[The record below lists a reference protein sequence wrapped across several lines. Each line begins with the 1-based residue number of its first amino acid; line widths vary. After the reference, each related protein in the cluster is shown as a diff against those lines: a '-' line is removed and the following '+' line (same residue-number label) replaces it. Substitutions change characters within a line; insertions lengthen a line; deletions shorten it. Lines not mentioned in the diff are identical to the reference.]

1 MNNLESGKKLFK
13 DKSKIASNS
22 PGVYQILDDKNK
34 VIYVGKA
41 KNLPKRLQNYSTKSL
56 LPIRTERM
64 ISASKNIE
72 LITTRNESEAL
83 LLEANLIKKFKPR
96 YNVLLKDDKSFP
108 YIQITNH
115 TFPQLTK
122 FRGKHN
128 DKDIFFGPFASIASA
143 NWTIKMLQKVFQ
155 IRVCDDHT
163 FKSRKRPCILYQ
175 IKRCAG
181 PCTAEIS
188 EKEYSKLV
196 NQCLDFLR
204 GKSRQI
210 QKKLSYDMDIA
221 SKNQNYE
228 KAAIL
233 RDRIKSLTFIQSSQH
248 ISKKNFNNADLIVS
262 FRKEGNTCIS
272 VSFFRSKQNWGSQ
285 FFYPSHENEDN
296 ETKVI
301 SSFITQFYE
310 NKEPPSEII
319 TNIEPENKQL
329 ILKAFNTKF
338 KKKINLK
345 TGKNNSMISNALKNA
360 SENLNNKLFHSKKNI
375 GFLESLSETFKLEF
389 VPNFIEVYDNSHIQ
403 GSDSTGALITFGEEG
418 FIKNRYRKFNIKDKN
433 IKGNDDYGMMRE
445 VIKRRFSKIAKGGDD
460 FIPDLLLIDGG
471 KGQFSVVKDTLNELG
486 FYEIKVVAMSKGKER
501 NKGNEKF
508 ILDGEIIT
516 LKNNDPI
523 LFFLQR
529 LRDEAHR
536 FAILTHRKKR
546 SKNISKSQLDLIDGI
561 GRSRK
566 RSLLN
571 HFGSVKAIEGASL
584 EEIEKVEGVN
594 KSSALKIYNFFH
606 KSKNLI

>member
-13 DKSKIASNS
+13 DKSRIASNS
-22 PGVYQILDDKNK
+22 PGIYQILDDKNK

-115 TFPQLTK
+115 DFPQLTK

-128 DKDIFFGPFASIASA
+128 EKDIFFGPFASIASA

-163 FKSRKRPCILYQ
+163 FKNRKRPCILYQ
-175 IKRCAG
+175 IKRCTG
-181 PCTAEIS
+181 PCTAEING
-188 EKEYSKLV
+188 KEYSNLV

-210 QKKLSYDMDIA
+210 QKKFSCDMDIA

-262 FRKEGNTCIS
+262 YRKEEKTCIS

-285 FFYPSHENEDN
+285 FFYPSHQSEDN

-329 ILKAFNTKF
+329 IIKAFNAKF

-360 SENLNNKLFHSKKNI
+360 SENLNNKLFHGKKNI
-375 GFLESLSETFKLEF
+375 GFLESLSETFKLQF

-403 GSDSTGALITFGEEG
+403 GSDNIGALITFGEEG

-433 IKGNDDYGMMRE
+433 IKGNDDYGMMRD
-445 VIKRRFSKIAKGGDD
+445 VIKRRFSKIAKGDD
-460 FIPDLLLIDGG
+460 NFIPDLLLIDGG
-471 KGQFSVVKDTLNELG
+471 KGQFSAVKDTLNELG
-486 FYEIKVVAMSKGKER
+486 FYEIKVIAMSKGKER
-501 NKGNEKF
+501 NKGKEKF
-508 ILDGEIIT
+508 ILDDEIIS
-516 LKNNDPI
+516 LKENDPI

-536 FAILTHRKKR
+536 FAITAHRKKR

-566 RSLLN
+566 KSLLN
-571 HFGSVKAIEGASL
+571 HFGSVKTIEGASL

>member
-1 MNNLESGKKLFK
+1 MSPTGKK
-13 DKSKIASNS
+13 
-22 PGVYQILDDKNK
+22 VIL
-34 VIYVGKA
+34 
-41 KNLPKRLQNYSTKSL
+41 
-56 LPIRTERM
+56 
-64 ISASKNIE
+64 
-72 LITTRNESEAL
+72 
-83 LLEANLIKKFKPR
+83 
-96 YNVLLKDDKSFP
+96 VL
-108 YIQITNH
+108 
-115 TFPQLTK
+115 
-122 FRGKHN
+122 
-128 DKDIFFGPFASIASA
+128 
-143 NWTIKMLQKVFQ
+143 VF
-155 IRVCDDHT
+155 
-163 FKSRKRPCILYQ
+163 L
-175 IKRCAG
+175 
-181 PCTAEIS
+181 
-188 EKEYSKLV
+188 
-196 NQCLDFLR
+196 
-204 GKSRQI
+204 
-210 QKKLSYDMDIA
+210 
-221 SKNQNYE
+221 
-228 KAAIL
+228 
-233 RDRIKSLTFIQSSQH
+233 
-248 ISKKNFNNADLIVS
+248 
-262 FRKEGNTCIS
+262 
-272 VSFFRSKQNWGSQ
+272 FFRSKQNWGSQ
-285 FFYPSHENEDN
+285 FFYPSHEKEDN

-329 ILKAFNTKF
+329 IIKAFNTKF
-338 KKKINLK
+338 QKKINLK

-375 GFLESLSETFKLEF
+375 EFLESLSETFKLQF

-433 IKGNDDYGMMRE
+433 IKGNDDYGMMKE
-445 VIKRRFSKIAKGGDD
+445 VIKRRFSKIAKGDD
-460 FIPDLLLIDGG
+460 NFIPDLLLIDGG

-486 FYEIKVVAMSKGKER
+486 FYEIKVIAMSKGKDR

-508 ILDGEIIT
+508 ILDGKIVS

-536 FAILTHRKKR
+536 FAITTHRKKR
-546 SKNISKSQLDLIDGI
+546 SKNISKSQLDLIEGI

-566 RSLLN
+566 KSLLN
-571 HFGSVKAIEGASL
+571 HFGSVKAVEGASL

>member
-13 DKSKIASNS
+13 DKSRIASNS

-64 ISASKNIE
+64 ITASKNIE

-115 TFPQLTK
+115 KFPQLTK

-163 FKSRKRPCILYQ
+163 FKNRKRPCILHQ

-188 EKEYSKLV
+188 EKEYSNLV

-210 QKKLSYDMDIA
+210 QKKLSCDMDVA

-262 FRKEGNTCIS
+262 YRKEGNTCIS

-310 NKEPPSEII
+310 NKEPPLEII

-329 ILKAFNTKF
+329 IIKAFNTKF

-345 TGKNNSMISNALKNA
+345 TGKSNSMISNALKNA
-360 SENLNNKLFHSKKNI
+360 RESLSNKLFHSKKNI
-375 GFLESLSETFKLEF
+375 GLLETLSETFKLQF
-389 VPNFIEVYDNSHIQ
+389 VPNFIEVYDNSHFQ
-403 GSDSTGALITFGEEG
+403 GSDNTGALITFGEEG
-418 FIKNRYRKFNIKDKN
+418 FIKNRYRKFNIKGKN
-433 IKGNDDYGMMRE
+433 IKGNDDYGMMKE
-445 VIKRRFSKIAKGGDD
+445 VIKRRFSKIAKGNDN

-471 KGQFSVVKDTLNELG
+471 KGQFSVVKNTLNELG
-486 FYEIKVVAMSKGKER
+486 FYGIKVIAMSKGKDR

-508 ILDGEIIT
+508 ILDGKIVS
-516 LKNNDPI
+516 LRNNDPI

-536 FAILTHRKKR
+536 FAITTHRKKR

-566 RSLLN
+566 KSLLN
-571 HFGSVKAIEGASL
+571 HFGSIKSIEGASL

>member
-1 MNNLESGKKLFK
+1 MNNLESGKKLFRN
-13 DKSKIASNS
+13 KSRIASNS

-115 TFPQLTK
+115 NSPQLTK

-128 DKDIFFGPFASIASA
+128 DKDKFFGPFASIASA

-163 FKSRKRPCILYQ
+163 FKNRKRPCILYQ

-188 EKEYSKLV
+188 GKEYSNLV

-210 QKKLSYDMDIA
+210 QKKLSFDMDIA

-262 FRKEGNTCIS
+262 YRKEGNTCIS

-285 FFYPSHENEDN
+285 FFYPSHEKEDN

-329 ILKAFNTKF
+329 IIKAFNTKF
-338 KKKINLK
+338 QKKINLK

-375 GFLESLSETFKLEF
+375 EFLESLSETFKLQF

-403 GSDSTGALITFGEEG
+403 GSDNTGALITFGEEG

-433 IKGNDDYGMMRE
+433 IKGNDDYGMMKE
-445 VIKRRFSKIAKGGDD
+445 VIKRRFSKIAKGDD
-460 FIPDLLLIDGG
+460 NFIPDLLLIDGG

-486 FYEIKVVAMSKGKER
+486 FYEIKVIAMSKGKER

-508 ILDGEIIT
+508 ILDGKIVS

-536 FAILTHRKKR
+536 FAITTHRKKR
-546 SKNISKSQLDLIDGI
+546 SKNISKSQLDLIEGI

-566 RSLLN
+566 KSLLN
-571 HFGSVKAIEGASL
+571 HFGSVKAVEGASL